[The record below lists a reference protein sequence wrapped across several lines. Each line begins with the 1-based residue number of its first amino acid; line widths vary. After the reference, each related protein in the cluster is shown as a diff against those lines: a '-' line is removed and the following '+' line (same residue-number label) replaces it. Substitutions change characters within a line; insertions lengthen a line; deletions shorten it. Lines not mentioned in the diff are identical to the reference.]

1 MLREK
6 MVHHSVFIVYYFCY
20 FFYLQLFS
28 VEAPVSGHPR
38 DTLGTPSGHPR
49 DTLGTPSGSRK
60 SVVSGAGH
68 VRE

>member
-6 MVHHSVFIVYYFCY
+6 MVHHSVFIVYYFYY

-38 DTLGTPSGHPR
+38 DTLGTPSG
-49 DTLGTPSGSRK
+49 SRK